1 MNGISKL
8 AETIAEELRRRLP
21 RQRKTQRE
29 NLALL
34 TATMLEARSANLME
48 LAAVLPRSGERADMR
63 FQWIWR
69 VLMNPLI
76 SPDEVMAPFAAEI
89 MARAAGDGC
98 PLVLIMDQSKIND
111 RLQVLMLALR
121 WGERAL
127 PVLWRVEET
136 KGSIGFETQK
146 ELLEA
151 VVPILPGGAQI
162 CLMADRFYGTADLIS
177 FCQGRN
183 WEHRIRLKGNLVV
196 RDKAGRRLTGDL
208 AKNRQFALEN
218 VQLTERL
225 ATTNIGVIH
234 DPSHDEPWIIA
245 MSAKPGYLKTLEYS
259 DRWAIEPMFSDFKS
273 RGFGLEQSQIEYPDR
288 LSRLLLVMALAL
300 YFAVSTRQHDAKH
313 NPLPA
318 EKNT

>member
-1 MNGISKL
+1 MNGISEL
-8 AETIAEELRRRLP
+8 AKAVAKELQQRLP

-34 TATMLEARSANLME
+34 VATMLEARSANLME
-48 LAAVLPRSGERADMR
+48 LAAVLPRPAERVDLR

-76 SPDEVMAPFAAEI
+76 APDDVMTPFAAEV
-89 MARAAGDGC
+89 MGRVADGKQ

-151 VVPILPGGAQI
+151 VTPILPEGAQI

-177 FCQGRN
+177 FCQDKD
-183 WEHRIRLKGNLVV
+183 WDYRIRLKGNLVV
-196 RDKAGRRLTGDL
+196 RDKGGRQLTGDL

-218 VQLTERL
+218 VQLTERR

-245 MSAKPGYLKTLEYS
+245 MPAKPGYLKTLEYS
-259 DRWAIEPMFSDFKS
+259 ARWAIEPMFSDFKS
-273 RGFGLEQSQIEYPDR
+273 RGFGVEQSQIQYSDR

-300 YFAVSTRQHDAKH
+300 YFAVSTGQHDAKN